1 MEEEILKIV
10 RESNS
15 DIDWHFSQYP
25 RDAAREITSHVM
37 EFINYLLTQTN
48 YPLIF
53 DEINEENTEKYYQYW
68 LTNVKQ

>member
-15 DIDWHFSQYP
+15 DIDWP

-37 EFINYLLTQTN
+37 SFIDYLLTQTN

-68 LTNVKQ
+68 IDNVK